1 MGIIKQTKTV
11 YDLSK
16 NLKHLSEDK
25 DSIQYQKAVKY
36 IRELMQAQGGLYKK
50 VLQYM
55 GTHNEELEDL
65 AYESFEVISQENA
78 TSIIQQVLP
87 NFDGEI
93 LETNFS
99 ASIGQVNLAKY
110 QEKIIAI
117 KFRYP
122 DIKEVL
128 EDQLKLLKLIPKL
141 QGVSPAKKWGF
152 DFTPYQEV
160 IQKTLDT
167 ECRLSVE
174 AYTLMKWGNW
184 LSEIDGVAVPKVYQE
199 LISDE
204 AYGQEYIEGKTVFEV
219 AQNFDFKTKRRI
231 AENLVFS
238 FLHLFF
244 NHQSVQGDSNF
255 GNYLIKDETLY
266 YIDLGQAIEFE
277 KDFSDTIL
285 RALADKLT
293 GKPFDTLSFF
303 QQLGFDVKK
312 LAPLE
317 AKLDLLITILL
328 EPFIANRPFNLN
340 DWNYK
345 KDIDTL
351 LGEEKWWFRASG
363 GTDFFLFMKGFMGLK
378 NLLAH
383 WQINLNWTQIL
394 KEFLKRVKDEIPEIA
409 AYQGRT
415 AALNFH
421 GSNIQVQVKENG
433 MEKVKMTMPFMVL
446 FDLEEFIDDE
456 VMIQIE
462 NEGQNLKDIVDFAL
476 KDGGRP
482 KELINIKKGHK
493 EFFVAII

>member
-11 YDLSK
+11 YNLSK
-16 NLKHLSEDK
+16 NLKLLSEDK

-36 IRELMQAQGGLYKK
+36 IRELMHAQGGLYKK

-55 GTHNEELEDL
+55 GTHNEELEEL
-65 AYESFEVISQENA
+65 AYESFQVISQEDA

-87 NFDGEI
+87 NFEGEI

-99 ASIGQVNLAKY
+99 ASIGQVNLARY

-160 IQKTLDT
+160 IKKTLDT

-174 AYTLMKWGNW
+174 AYTLMKWNNW

-199 LISDE
+199 LISNE
-204 AYGQEYIEGKTVFEV
+204 AYGQEFIEGKTVFEV

-244 NHQSVQGDSNF
+244 NHQSMQGDSNF
-255 GNYLIKDETLY
+255 GNFLIKDETLY
-266 YIDLGQAIEFE
+266 YIDLGQALEFE
-277 KDFSDTIL
+277 KSFSDTIL

-293 GKPFDTLSFF
+293 GQPFDTLSFF

-345 KDIDTL
+345 KDIDLL

-383 WQINLNWTQIL
+383 WKINFNWTQIL
-394 KEFLKRVKDEIPEIA
+394 KEFLKRVKHEIPEISS
-409 AYQGRT
+409 YQGRT
-415 AALNFH
+415 APLNYH
-421 GSNIQVQVKENG
+421 GSNIQVQVRENG

-456 VMIQIE
+456 VKIQIE
-462 NEGQNLKDIVDFAL
+462 NEGQTLKDIVDLAL

>member
-11 YDLSK
+11 YNLSK
-16 NLKHLSEDK
+16 NLKLLSEDK

-36 IRELMQAQGGLYKK
+36 IRELMHAQGGLYKK

-55 GTHNEELEDL
+55 GTHNEELEEL
-65 AYESFEVISQENA
+65 AYESFQVISQEDA

-87 NFDGEI
+87 NFEGEI

-99 ASIGQVNLAKY
+99 ASIGQVNLARY

-160 IQKTLDT
+160 IKKTLDT

-174 AYTLMKWGNW
+174 AYTLMKWNNW

-204 AYGQEYIEGKTVFEV
+204 AYGQEFIEGKTVFEV

-244 NHQSVQGDSNF
+244 NHQSMQGDSNF
-255 GNYLIKDETLY
+255 GNFLIKDETLY
-266 YIDLGQAIEFE
+266 YIDLGQALEFE
-277 KDFSDTIL
+277 KSFSDTIL

-293 GKPFDTLSFF
+293 GQPFDTLSFF

-345 KDIDTL
+345 KDIDLL

-383 WQINLNWTQIL
+383 WKINFNWTQIL
-394 KEFLKRVKDEIPEIA
+394 KEFLKRVKHEIPEISS
-409 AYQGRT
+409 YQGRT
-415 AALNFH
+415 APLNYH
-421 GSNIQVQVKENG
+421 GSNIQVQVRENG

-456 VMIQIE
+456 VKIQIE
-462 NEGQNLKDIVDFAL
+462 NEGQTLKDIVDLAL